1 MKIFNL
7 KTSVFLG
14 TCHCEAVLICLQLLA
29 RKRAEMAQP
38 PNNEGLPDKT
48 ITDLS
53 NRSISVMPVSKH
65 CCPAC
70 NSLVEY
76 YTSTI
81 GKVLYPGGHK
91 NWSACSLPSW
101 ILLEAAEHMLKEAK
115 KALGIR
121 LEHLLQK
128 RPPAP
133 PSSSGAKSPDADLS
147 MFTEEASQL
156 AWDNIY
162 SP

>member
-48 ITDLS
+48 ITDLF
-53 NRSISVMPVSKH
+53 NRSIS
-65 CCPAC
+65 
-70 NSLVEY
+70 
-76 YTSTI
+76 
-81 GKVLYPGGHK
+81 PGGHK
-91 NWSACSLPSW
+91 NWSACPLPSW
-101 ILLEAAEHMLKEAK
+101 ILSEAAEHMLKEAK

-156 AWDNIY
+156 AWDDIY